1 VTGPG
6 PDGHFQAT
14 WRPDRGFRAAEAA
27 LTFRLQV
34 TTGTGL
40 VLAPAVRSVTLPVI
54 VGGYPSVSLASARLG
69 AVDNTGSTT
78 ALVNI
83 TGDDRVAGCVWLEG
97 FDTNA
102 PAAAGKVAVTVD
114 PPATNRQDCLPVA
127 AGATGQ
133 LRVKVDPAGTA
144 NGTLKGSLRLAA
156 TSQTETEPLIRT
168 LDYSSPLT
176 RPVSQAKRFGL
187 LALLVALGV
196 GLPILFAYLSGWRS
210 ARFQPLELVSSAM
223 IPVEA
228 NGQVRR
234 AGAAAG
240 DGGPLALRLADFDE
254 PVRAANRR
262 PRIFE
267 HRGHELHARMSKS
280 PVGPARGEVT
290 RPDTYAGATKGSLH
304 AGRAGRVNLAL
315 PGQWVVSLPEGGAL
329 SGAAPATLLAFTR
342 LDATEDDLHRL
353 SDEIHRELPG
363 VLDGLRKRNLD
374 AAEANGNGPE
384 EPSVFGPGAPPSPGG
399 PGTEVPQQKPDL
411 PPPPWDA

>member
-1 VTGPG
+1 M
-6 PDGHFQAT
+6 
-14 WRPDRGFRAAEAA
+14 
-27 LTFRLQV
+27 
-34 TTGTGL
+34 
-40 VLAPAVRSVTLPVI
+40 LAPAVRSVTLPVLI
-54 VGGYPSVSLASARLG
+54 GGYPSVSLASARLD
-69 AVDNTGSTT
+69 AVENKGSTT
-78 ALVNI
+78 AVVKI
-83 TGDDRVAGCVWLEG
+83 TGDDRVAGCVWLEASN
-97 FDTNA
+97 TNA
-102 PAAAGKVAVTVD
+102 PASAGRIDVAVD
-114 PPATNRQDCLPVA
+114 PPATSQHDCLPVA

-133 LRVKVDPAGTA
+133 LRVKIDPAGTA

-156 TSQTETEPLIRT
+156 TSQTETEPLVRT

-176 RPVSQAKRFGL
+176 RPVSQAKRLGL
-187 LALLVALGV
+187 LVLLVALGV
-196 GLPILFAYLSGWRS
+196 GLPLVFAYLSGWWS

-223 IPVEA
+223 VPIEA
-228 NGQVRR
+228 NGQVQR
-234 AGAAAG
+234 AEAAAG
-240 DGGPLALRLADFDE
+240 GAALLALRLADFDQ
-254 PVRAANRR
+254 PVRAASRR
-262 PRIFE
+262 PRLFE

-329 SGAAPATLLAFTR
+329 NAAAPATLLAFTR